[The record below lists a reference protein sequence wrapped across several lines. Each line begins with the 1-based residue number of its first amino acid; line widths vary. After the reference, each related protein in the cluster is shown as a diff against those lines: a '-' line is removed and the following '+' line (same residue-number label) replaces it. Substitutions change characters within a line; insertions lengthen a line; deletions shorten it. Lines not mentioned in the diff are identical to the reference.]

1 MIRLLFF
8 VLVGQL
14 NQINLFIS
22 YVSAFDNFSTVISVK
37 YLLLFMFSM
46 GLLSIVQ
53 VYFKHLEGL
62 DYVDDMSF

>member
-37 YLLLFMFSM
+37 YLLFMFSM

>member
-22 YVSAFDNFSTVISVK
+22 YVSAFDFSTVISVK

>member
-62 DYVDDMSF
+62 DYVDGMSF

>member
-22 YVSAFDNFSTVISVK
+22 YVSAFDNFSTAISVK